1 MAEMYVVPIILSG
14 GASGRLWP
22 LTSEQKPKPFLRVS
36 SGLSLLQSTLL
47 RAKLVAD
54 IMEECPPQNS
64 VLSKIITVTN
74 QQYLA
79 ATLTDYDSVLMP
91 QASHHI
97 LAEPVGRDTAA
108 AVTNAC
114 ICASMIYDEDA
125 IVVIMPA
132 DHVIEDNIGF
142 KHAVRQAVLMAEH
155 NDTVVSIGITPNEA
169 NQAFGYMQVE
179 ANKVLRFV
187 EKPSQEVAQSFVSNG
202 NYYWNSG
209 IFCCKASVLLLQL
222 EAHCLQ
228 LFKSCEM
235 IMEKSVVTCEENKNF
250 YWLNKPI
257 METLPQSSIDY
268 SLMEKLQDLSFVKAN
283 MDWHDVG
290 SWDSYSKLFEKDK
303 AGNVA
308 GELAFAEDSNNC
320 LVYTEQKPIALLG
333 VEDIVVIDSDCGIL
347 VADRSQVQN
356 VKGIGNKII
365 SRQVG
370 KSLSPQSNLTEE
382 KRPWGKFNV
391 LSKSNTHKVKQL
403 EINPR
408 SCLSLQSHKY
418 RAEHWVV
425 VEGVASIEL
434 DGDLKTLSVDE
445 ALFVPIGARH
455 RIENKTDNLLV
466 IIETQT
472 GSYFGED
479 DEIRY
484 EDMYGRVD

>member
-1 MAEMYVVPIILSG
+1 MYIVPIILSG

-36 SGLSLLQSTLL
+36 NGLSLLQSTLL

-54 IMEECPPQNS
+54 LTSEHPLQNLIS
-64 VLSKIITVTN
+64 PKVITVTN

-79 ATLTDYDSVLMP
+79 ATLADYDDVLMP
-91 QASHHI
+91 QLNHHI
-97 LAEPVGRDTAA
+97 LAEPVRRDTAA
-108 AVTNAC
+108 AVVNAC
-114 ICASMIYDEDA
+114 ICAAKLHDDDA
-125 IVVIMPA
+125 IVVVMPA
-132 DHVIEDNIGF
+132 DHVIEDDIGF
-142 KHAVRQAVLMAEH
+142 KRAVKQAVLMAK
-155 NDTVVSIGITPNEA
+155 NTDTIVSIGIMPNEA
-169 NQAFGYMQVE
+169 NQAFGYMQVKE
-179 ANKVLRFV
+179 NKVMRFI
-187 EKPSQEVAQSFVSNG
+187 EKPSQEAAQSFISNG

-209 IFCCKASVLLLQL
+209 IFCCKASILLQQL
-222 EAHCLQ
+222 KVHCSAL
-228 LFKSCEM
+228 LAGCETL
-235 IMEKSVVTCEENKNF
+235 MEKSVVTLEENKSF
-250 YWLNKPI
+250 YWLNKSI
-257 METLPQSSIDY
+257 MEKLPQSSIDY
-268 SLMEKLQDLSFVKAN
+268 SLMEKLQDLSFVRAD

-290 SWDSYSKLFEKDK
+290 SWDSYSKLFDKDE

-333 VEDIVVIDSDCGIL
+333 VEDIVVIDSASGIL

-356 VKGIGNKII
+356 VKGISRKIVSKQIDKNGSYRPI
-365 SRQVG
+365 S
-370 KSLSPQSNLTEE
+370 SEE
-382 KRPWGKFNV
+382 KRPWGKFSV
-391 LSKSNTHKVKQL
+391 LSKSNTHKVKRL
-403 EINPR
+403 EINAH
-408 SCLSLQSHKY
+408 SCLSLQSHRY

-425 VEGVASIEL
+425 VEGVANIEL
-434 DGDLKTLSVDE
+434 DGVLKTLSVDE

-484 EDMYGRVD
+484 EDVYGRVD